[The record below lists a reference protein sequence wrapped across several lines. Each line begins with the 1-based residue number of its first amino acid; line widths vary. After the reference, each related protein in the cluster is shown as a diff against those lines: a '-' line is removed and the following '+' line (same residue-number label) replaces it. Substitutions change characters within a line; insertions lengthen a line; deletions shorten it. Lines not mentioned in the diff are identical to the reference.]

1 MPVPSPTRVLITGA
15 GGFVGRHLIAALAAW
30 PDAPEIVAGTYGE
43 EASSLLNARTVSLD
57 VTDAEQTL
65 GVIQAER
72 PTHVMHLAG
81 ITVVSQAN
89 RDVRK
94 TWDVNTQGTLN
105 VALAIKECAPACR
118 LLFCSSAQVYGGSFR
133 SGKPLAEDAP
143 LDPENIYASS
153 KAAADL
159 LIGQMAKDGLRAVR
173 LRPFNHTGPGQ
184 LPDLAVASF
193 ASQIAA
199 IERGEQEPVMKV
211 GNLSMRREFLDVR
224 DVVDAYVKAIQ
235 RFDSLPNGSVFNIAS
250 GVAIEV
256 DAILKM
262 LLAMSWKTI
271 NLAQD
276 PQRIRANDTPVM
288 VGNAEALRHALD
300 WRPRWRVAETLKS
313 VLDYYREPRSKMQT
327 GQADQKKHGA

>member
-1 MPVPSPTRVLITGA
+1 MPFPSRMRVLITGA
-15 GGFVGRHLIAALAAW
+15 GGFVGRHLITALAA
-30 PDAPEIVAGTYGE
+30 PQDAPEIVAGTYGE
-43 EASSLLNARTVSLD
+43 EASSLLGARTVSLD

-65 GVIQAER
+65 AVIEAEQ

-81 ITVVSQAN
+81 ISVVSQAN

-105 VALAIKECAPACR
+105 VALAIKEGAPACR

-184 LPDLAVASF
+184 LPDLAAASF

-235 RFDSLPNGSVFNIAS
+235 RFDSLLNGSVFNIAS
-250 GVAIEV
+250 GDAIEV
-256 DAILKM
+256 DAILKI
-262 LLAMSWKTI
+262 LLAMSSRKI
-271 NLAQD
+271 NLAPD
-276 PQRIRANDTPVM
+276 PQRMRPNDTPVM
-288 VGNAEALRHALD
+288 VGNAEALRRALN
-300 WRPRWRVAETLKS
+300 WRPRRKLADTLKS
-313 VLDYYREPRSKMQT
+313 VLDYYRDPQS
-327 GQADQKKHGA
+327 

>member
-57 VTDAEQTL
+57 VTNAEQTL

-133 SGKPLAEDAP
+133 SGKPLAEDA
-143 LDPENIYASS
+143 
-153 KAAADL
+153 
-159 LIGQMAKDGLRAVR
+159 
-173 LRPFNHTGPGQ
+173 
-184 LPDLAVASF
+184 
-193 ASQIAA
+193 
-199 IERGEQEPVMKV
+199 
-211 GNLSMRREFLDVR
+211 
-224 DVVDAYVKAIQ
+224 
-235 RFDSLPNGSVFNIAS
+235 
-250 GVAIEV
+250 
-256 DAILKM
+256 
-262 LLAMSWKTI
+262 
-271 NLAQD
+271 
-276 PQRIRANDTPVM
+276 
-288 VGNAEALRHALD
+288 
-300 WRPRWRVAETLKS
+300 
-313 VLDYYREPRSKMQT
+313 
-327 GQADQKKHGA
+327 HGAGDHGRFSI